1 MIPSWD
7 GLQTSLWLEGNSE
20 SEEAT
25 AKPPQ
30 FRHQGVKN
38 KHSAFRSEYLKSQKI
53 RVRFVLL
60 LSWAHDRTTL
70 DSVRQPLLLTVKIA
84 SVVW

>member
-7 GLQTSLWLEGNSE
+7 RLQTSLWLEGNSE

-38 KHSAFRSEYLKSQKI
+38 KHSAFRSE
-53 RVRFVLL
+53 
-60 LSWAHDRTTL
+60 
-70 DSVRQPLLLTVKIA
+70 
-84 SVVW
+84 